1 MRKIREAPQQEEQS
15 TLARYGCST
24 VEFSGSHDGL
34 YDRHL
39 LFDYVMDQQSTG
51 RRERFE
57 AFARAVRDV
66 LALRWVKTEDT
77 YARLNPK
84 RVYYLSMEYLLGRSL
99 ANNVANLM
107 LE

>member
-1 MRKIREAPQQEEQS
+1 MRKIREASQQEEQS
-15 TLARYGCST
+15 TLARYGCS
-24 VEFSGSHDGL
+24 VEFSGSRDGL

-57 AFARAVRDV
+57 AFARALRDV
-66 LALRWVKTEDT
+66 LALRWVKTKDT

-107 LE
+107 TE